1 MKETRRRPFAVG
13 IVLAA
18 ILVILAFAGICLG
31 SVRITVSDIV
41 RAVFNPSSISRN
53 TAYIIRNLRIP
64 RILSAI
70 LTGASLA
77 LCGVVFQ
84 SVFRNPMADSYV
96 LGVSSGASFFVGLGF
111 VVGIS
116 FVDVSLPVVAFCGSI
131 LTTALLFLISRR
143 NTGTLLLSGIALNF
157 FLSAMTTLTIYLSN
171 RQADN
176 ILFWTLGSL
185 GSSSWPRLLILFV
198 VTIAATLVVGRNT
211 EAMDLLLMDDSTAI
225 SSGLNVKAVRI
236 ILLVTASIVTA
247 TVVCFCGIIGFVGL
261 MSPHFMR
268 ILVGPKHRRLLPLSM
283 LMGAVILLF
292 ADIVC
297 RSLIAPSELPI
308 GIITSVLG
316 APVFLM
322 LLRRKRHG

>member
-1 MKETRRRPFAVG
+1 MKQIGRRPVLTG
-13 IVLAA
+13 TVLAVT
-18 ILVILAFAGICLG
+18 LVVLAFTGICLG
-31 SVRITVSDIV
+31 SVSITVGDII
-41 RAVFNPSSISRN
+41 RAVFEPASIKAN

-64 RILSAI
+64 RVLSAVV
-70 LTGASLA
+70 TGAALA
-77 LCGVVFQ
+77 LCGLVFQ

-96 LGVSSGASFFVGLGF
+96 LGISSGASFAVGLGF
-111 VVGIS
+111 VIGIS
-116 FVDVSLPVVAFCGSI
+116 LKDVSLPVVAFMGAI
-131 LTTALLFLISRR
+131 LTTALLFTISRK
-143 NTGTLLLSGIALNF
+143 NTGSLLLSGIALNF

-171 RQADN
+171 KQADN

-185 GSSSWPRLLILFV
+185 GSSSWARLLILV
-198 VTIAATLVVGRNT
+198 SVTTVATAIVGCHSS
-211 EAMDLLLMDDSTAI
+211 AMDLLLMDDSTAI
-225 SSGLNVKAVRI
+225 SSGLNVRATRVV
-236 ILLVTASIVTA
+236 LLITASIVTA

-268 ILVGPKHRRLLPLSM
+268 LLVGPKHRRLIPLSM

-297 RSLIAPSELPI
+297 RFVIAPSELPI

-322 LLRRKRHG
+322 LLRRKRHV

>member
-1 MKETRRRPFAVG
+1 MKDRRRRPFAVG
-13 IVLAA
+13 IALAA

-185 GSSSWPRLLILFV
+185 GSSSWPRLLILCV

-236 ILLVTASIVTA
+236 ILLITASIVTA

>member
-1 MKETRRRPFAVG
+1 MKQIGRRPILIG
-13 IVLAA
+13 IVLSVA
-18 ILVILAFAGICLG
+18 LVVLTFTGICLG
-31 SVRITVSDIV
+31 SVRITVPDIV
-41 RAVFNPSSISRN
+41 RAVFKPETIRAN

-64 RILSAI
+64 RVISAI
-70 LTGASLA
+70 VTGAALA
-77 LCGVVFQ
+77 LCGLVFQ

-96 LGVSSGASFFVGLGF
+96 LGISSGASFAVGLGF

-116 FVDVSLPVVAFCGSI
+116 FADVSLPVVAFMGAI
-131 LTTALLFLISRR
+131 LTTALLFTISRK
-143 NTGTLLLSGIALNF
+143 NTGSLLLSGIALNF

-171 RQADN
+171 KQADN

-185 GSSSWPRLLILFV
+185 GSSSWARLLILIP
-198 VTIAATLVVGRNT
+198 VTTVATVIVGCNGS
-211 EAMDLLLMDDSTAI
+211 AMDLLLMDDSTAI
-225 SSGLNVKAVRI
+225 SSGLNVRATRI
-236 ILLVTASIVTA
+236 VLLITASVVTA

-268 ILVGPKHRRLLPLSM
+268 LLAGPRHKRLIPLSM

-297 RSLIAPSELPI
+297 RFIIAPSELPI

-316 APVFLM
+316 APVFLL
-322 LLRRKRHG
+322 LLRRKRHV

>member
-41 RAVFNPSSISRN
+41 RAVFSPSSISRN

-157 FLSAMTTLTIYLSN
+157 FLSAMTTLTIYLAN

-185 GSSSWPRLLILFV
+185 GSSSWPRLLILCV

>member
-185 GSSSWPRLLILFV
+185 GSSSWPRLLILCV

-225 SSGLNVKAVRI
+225 SSGLNVKTVRI

>member
-1 MKETRRRPFAVG
+1 MKDTRRRPFAVG

-18 ILVILAFAGICLG
+18 VLVILAFAGICLG

-70 LTGASLA
+70 LTGAALA

-116 FVDVSLPVVAFCGSI
+116 FVDISLPVVAFCGSI

-185 GSSSWPRLLILFV
+185 GSSSWSRLLILFV
-198 VTIAATLVVGRNT
+198 VTLAATLVVGRNT

-225 SSGLNVKAVRI
+225 SSGLNVKSVRI
-236 ILLVTASIVTA
+236 ILLVIASIVTA

>member
-13 IVLAA
+13 IALAA
-18 ILVILAFAGICLG
+18 ILVIFAFAGICLG

-185 GSSSWPRLLILFV
+185 GSSSWPRLLILCV

-211 EAMDLLLMDDSTAI
+211 EAMDLLLMDESTAI

>member
-157 FLSAMTTLTIYLSN
+157 FLSAMTTLTIYLAN

-185 GSSSWPRLLILFV
+185 GSSSWPRLLILCV

>member
-1 MKETRRRPFAVG
+1 MG
-13 IVLAA
+13 IALAA

-185 GSSSWPRLLILFV
+185 GSSSWPRLLILCV

>member
-1 MKETRRRPFAVG
+1 MKQIGRRPILIG
-13 IVLAA
+13 IVLSVA
-18 ILVILAFAGICLG
+18 LVVLTFTGICLG
-31 SVRITVSDIV
+31 SVRITVPDIV
-41 RAVFNPSSISRN
+41 RAVFKPETIRAN

-64 RILSAI
+64 RVISAI
-70 LTGASLA
+70 VTGAALA
-77 LCGVVFQ
+77 LCGLVFQ

-96 LGVSSGASFFVGLGF
+96 LGISSGASFAVGLGF

-116 FVDVSLPVVAFCGSI
+116 FADVSLPVVAFMGAL
-131 LTTALLFLISRR
+131 LTTALLFTISRK
-143 NTGTLLLSGIALNF
+143 NTGSLLLSGIALNF

-171 RQADN
+171 KQADN

-185 GSSSWPRLLILFV
+185 GSSSWARLLILIP
-198 VTIAATLVVGRNT
+198 VTTVATVIVGCNGS
-211 EAMDLLLMDDSTAI
+211 AMDLLLMDDSTAI
-225 SSGLNVKAVRI
+225 SSGLNVRATRI
-236 ILLVTASIVTA
+236 VLLITASVVTA

-268 ILVGPKHRRLLPLSM
+268 LLAGPRHKRLIPLSM

-297 RSLIAPSELPI
+297 RFIIAPSELPI

-316 APVFLM
+316 APVFLL
-322 LLRRKRHG
+322 LLRRKRHV

>member
-1 MKETRRRPFAVG
+1 MG

-185 GSSSWPRLLILFV
+185 GSSSWPRLLILCV

>member
-1 MKETRRRPFAVG
+1 MNETRRRPFAVG
-13 IVLAA
+13 IALAA

-41 RAVFNPSSISRN
+41 RAFFNPSSISRN

-185 GSSSWPRLLILFV
+185 GSSSWPRLLILCV

>member
-1 MKETRRRPFAVG
+1 MKDTRRRPFAVG

-18 ILVILAFAGICLG
+18 VLVILAFAGICLG

-70 LTGASLA
+70 LTGAALA

-116 FVDVSLPVVAFCGSI
+116 FVDISLPVVAFCGSI

-185 GSSSWPRLLILFV
+185 GSSSWSRLLILFV
-198 VTIAATLVVGRNT
+198 VTLAATLVVGRNT

-225 SSGLNVKAVRI
+225 SSGLNVKSVRI
-236 ILLVTASIVTA
+236 ILLVIASIVTA

-268 ILVGPKHRRLLPLSM
+268 RLVGPKHRRLLPLSM

>member
-1 MKETRRRPFAVG
+1 MKDRRRRPFAVG
-13 IVLAA
+13 IALAA
-18 ILVILAFAGICLG
+18 ILVIMAFAGICLG

-185 GSSSWPRLLILFV
+185 GSSSWPRLLILCA
-198 VTIAATLVVGRNT
+198 VTLAAMLVVGRNT

>member
-1 MKETRRRPFAVG
+1 MKDRRRRPFAVG
-13 IVLAA
+13 IALAA

-185 GSSSWPRLLILFV
+185 GSSSWPRLLILCV